1 MKEARTTDR
10 VLRRRHSLSYIVTAA
25 VLLFLPLAAYA
36 LSVSSNILTVS
47 LTGNQLSV
55 AAPRFHFLTG
65 KALER
70 LHDGLSLAFDAQ
82 LSLLAPTP
90 EPPLERSVDRFLF
103 SYDVWEEKF
112 AVKRLRDPHETAS
125 HLTAADA
132 EAWCLNRMHL
142 DAGHVDRTRLLTVR
156 LEMRAEENQEAAP
169 LLGDPGLNLA
179 SLIEIFSR
187 PARSQQQHWQL
198 DSVPFRVRDLER

>member
-1 MKEARTTDR
+1 LIDARIR
-10 VLRRRHSLSYIVTAA
+10 AA
-25 VLLFLPLAAYA
+25 AAAAGLFAAAAYG
-36 LSVSSNILTVS
+36 LSVSSALLTVS
-47 LTGNQLSV
+47 LHGDQLGV

-65 KALER
+65 KALDR

-82 LSLLAPTP
+82 LSLMAPETA
-90 EPPLERSVDRFLF
+90 PPLERSVDRFLF

-112 AVKRLRDPHETAS
+112 AVTRLRDPREKAS
-125 HLTAADA
+125 HLTASDA
-132 EAWCLNRMHL
+132 EAWCLGRMHL
-142 DAGHVDRTRLLTVR
+142 DAAHLDRMRLLMVR
-156 LEMRAEENQEAAP
+156 LEMRAEENEEAAP

-187 PARSQQQHWQL
+187 PARSQQQHWQV